1 MRCPSCN
8 AEVAADGSY
17 CPSCGAAL
25 AQVGAYGVEL
35 REVATLAID
44 IQGLAKLLG
53 QIPAGQVSKYVAD
66 SMSALE
72 SVVAAHGGTVINRHS
87 AGLTAIFGA
96 PVAREREVE
105 LAVRAA
111 FAARERIAAICVRL
125 RGAGGQNLM
134 TRFAVDY
141 GLVRVGAFVAASDY
155 VALGAPVENAARL
168 RNTARPNTVLLSAA
182 AADQVKALFELRPV
196 ALGATGADGRAE
208 SGYLVEGFVDSL
220 AKAETTRRPF
230 VGRRAELER
239 LRGLLD
245 ELRDGKGAAVGVSG
259 KPGIG
264 KSRLVEEALAGAPG
278 VRACA
283 VRCLPVTTEVPYA
296 AFRNLLNC
304 LMASFPGAGPL
315 EKAGNIIREN
325 APELSDA
332 LPLLAVILDPR
343 AVEASRLE
351 QVEGVARPEKLL
363 ELVEVIFARFAA
375 AGSAVLAFE
384 DVQWASNS
392 DLALLQG
399 IARSASAA
407 PLVLIVTA
415 RDEERLKPITTEML
429 RLGPLDDGEVEKL
442 IRESVP
448 RERLN
453 PELLSRVIEWA
464 EGSPLHCEEIA
475 AAIRAGEADAG
486 FRPPATVKAAARARA
501 DKLSAKA
508 RKLAKVAACVGLEA
522 DVELVKAVAP
532 PGTSGDFETLL
543 AELEREGIVKLSEGR
558 LVFVHEVIG
567 NVLYESLIKKER
579 VAKLAEIAGAARAR
593 GAEPGV
599 VAHYLLEAGRSR
611 EAVEYLKEAGD
622 RAAAVHSLL
631 DAISH
636 YSRALENLRDVGPV
650 EVGVRFDLIEKLA
663 SALLDY
669 SAPNRALQLIEGEL
683 KYAETPSVRAKLLF
697 LAGRAYGDLSENRKA
712 LLYLEDARNIYHT
725 LNDALMEGKTLQTI
739 VRVYMF
745 LGEQAQRRK
754 AIAEALAR
762 FTEAGDDVGVAYCYN
777 IIGSDYL
784 NADEPARALE
794 YFQDALYIWQQSNDL
809 PGQAI
814 AQTNLGY
821 GHYLMGRY
829 AEAVQFAERAL
840 EITRRIGTRRTR
852 AVAACNLVAYFLYLD
867 PARAENYGREAR
879 ELATDMQNYEVL
891 AATHI
896 NLGELERCRARWDAA
911 REHVASA
918 SAAARKTGAPSY
930 LFYSAVLGAKV
941 ELGAGN
947 LESEEFARYYEAI
960 SDVSPPSKETAA
972 LVRAN
977 LEADLA
983 LARRDAERAKR
994 LVAELK
1000 IWVAAAK
1007 KAEEIHE
1014 GHLRIGELY
1023 LFLADPRAAQAEF
1036 EWVMRQTEGLNFLLW
1051 PRATFGC
1058 AQVKVLLGRREEAR
1072 ELLARAEEVF
1082 TKYNWLY
1089 WTDRV
1094 ARFRIEAE
1102 L

>member
-1 MRCPSCN
+1 MRCPSCST
-8 AEVAADGSY
+8 EVAVDASY

-25 AQVGAYGVEL
+25 AQAGAYGVEL

-53 QIPAGQVSKYVAD
+53 QISTAHVSKYVAEC
-66 SMSALE
+66 MSALE
-72 SVVAAHGGTVINRHS
+72 GAVAAHGGTVINRHS

-111 FAARERIAAICVRL
+111 FAVRESIAAISVRL
-125 RGAGGQNLM
+125 RGAGGQNLT
-134 TRFAVDY
+134 TRFAVDC

-168 RNTARPNTVLLSAA
+168 RNSARPNTVLLSAA
-182 AADQVKALFELRPV
+182 AADHVKTLFKLKPV

-208 SGYLVEGFVDSL
+208 SGYLVDGFVDSL
-220 AKAETTRRPF
+220 TKAEASRSAF
-230 VGRRAELER
+230 VGRRGELEKLRR
-239 LRGLLD
+239 LREEVRKG
-245 ELRDGKGAAVGVSG
+245 RGAAVGVSG

-264 KSRLVEEALAGAPG
+264 KSRLVQEALAGAAD
-278 VRACA
+278 VRVCA

-296 AFRNLLNC
+296 AFRNILNC
-304 LMASFPGAGPL
+304 LLASFPGAGPL
-315 EKAGNIIREN
+315 EKAGNIIRES

-363 ELVEVIFARFAA
+363 ELVAAIFARFAA
-375 AGSAVLAFE
+375 GGPAALVFE

-392 DLALLQG
+392 DLSLLEG
-399 IARSASAA
+399 VARATSTM
-407 PLVLIVTA
+407 PLLLVVTA
-415 RDEERLKPITTEML
+415 RDEERLRPVATEIL
-429 RLGPLDDGEVEKL
+429 RLGPLSDEDVEKL
-442 IRESVP
+442 VRESVP

-453 PELLSRVIEWA
+453 PELLRRITEWA
-464 EGSPLHCEEIA
+464 EGSPLYCDEIG
-475 AAIRAGEADAG
+475 AAIGSGDVDAA

-501 DKLSAKA
+501 DKLSAEA
-508 RKLAKVAACVGLEA
+508 LRLAKVAACVGLEA

-532 PGTSGDFETLL
+532 PGTSKDFDAWL
-543 AELEREGIVKLSEGR
+543 AELEREGIVRVSDGR
-558 LVFVHEVIG
+558 LVFVHEIIG

-579 VAKLAEIAGAARAR
+579 VAKLAEIARAARAR
-593 GAEPGV
+593 RAEPGV

-622 RAAAVHSLL
+622 RAAAVYSLL
-631 DAISH
+631 EAISH
-636 YSRALENLRDVGPV
+636 YSRALENLRDAGPV
-650 EVGVRFDLIEKLA
+650 DIGLRFDIIERLA

-669 SAPNRALQLIEGEL
+669 SAPSQALELIEGEL
-683 KYAETPSVRAKLLF
+683 KYAETPTVRAKLLF
-697 LAGRAYGDLSENRKA
+697 LAGRAYGELSENRKA

-739 VRVYMF
+739 VRVLMF
-745 LGEQAQRRK
+745 LGEHGRRRK

-794 YFQDALYIWQQSNDL
+794 YFQDALYIWQQSRDL

-814 AQTNLGY
+814 ALTNLGY
-821 GHYLMGRY
+821 GYYLMGRY
-829 AEAVQFAERAL
+829 AEAVEFAERAL

-852 AVAACNLVAYFLYLD
+852 AAAACNLVAYYLYLN
-867 PARAENYGREAR
+867 PARAEEYGREAL
-879 ELATDMQNYEVL
+879 ELAADMQDYEIL
-891 AATHI
+891 AGAHI
-896 NLGELERCRARWDAA
+896 NLGELERSRASWDAA
-911 REHVASA
+911 REHVAA
-918 SAAARKTGAPSY
+918 ATAAARKIGSDSY
-930 LFYSAVLGAKV
+930 VFYAGLLGAKV
-941 ELGAGN
+941 ALGAGN
-947 LESEEFARYYEAI
+947 HDSEEFQRYYEAI
-960 SDVSPPSKETAA
+960 SAVSPPSRETAA

-977 LEADLA
+977 LDADLA
-983 LARRDAERAKR
+983 LVRKDVARAKQ
-994 LVAELK
+994 LAVELK
-1000 IWVAAAK
+1000 ARVAAAK

-1014 GHLRIGELY
+1014 GHLRLGELY
-1023 LFLADPRAAQAEF
+1023 LFLGDPHAAQAEF
-1036 EWVMRQTEGLNFLLW
+1036 EWVMRQTEGSNFLFW
-1051 PRATFGC
+1051 PRAAFGC
-1058 AQVKVLLGRREEAR
+1058 AQVSAMLGRREEAR
-1072 ELLARAEEVF
+1072 ERLARAEEVF
-1082 TKYNWLY
+1082 GKYNWLY

-1094 ARFRIEAE
+1094 AQFRVEAE